1 MPLRLLAAAARRAG
15 EAAAPLPA
23 DRGHPQAL
31 PRHGATTMHLFA
43 LHQGIRYRIE
53 ELGAGVWRWSFT
65 TPTGALRSGRVI
77 GERLWAAAV
86 ACRAIEI
93 WQQTHRA
100 HKAA

>member
-1 MPLRLLAAAARRAG
+1 MSVY
-15 EAAAPLPA
+15 
-23 DRGHPQAL
+23 
-31 PRHGATTMHLFA
+31 A

-65 TPTGALRSGRVI
+65 TPTGTLRSGRVI

-86 ACRAIEI
+86 ACRAIEV

-100 HKAA
+100 HRAA